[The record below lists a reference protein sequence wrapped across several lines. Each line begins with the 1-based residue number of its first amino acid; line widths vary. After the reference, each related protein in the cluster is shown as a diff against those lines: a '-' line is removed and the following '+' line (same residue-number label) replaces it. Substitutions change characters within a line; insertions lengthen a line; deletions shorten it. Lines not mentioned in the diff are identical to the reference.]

1 MQMSYYQDC
10 ALATAVYPQELGIA
24 YASLGLAGE
33 AGEVANKV
41 KKILRGDDAGE
52 NSYGSDDVVSGQ
64 FMITAER
71 REQIKKELGGVMWYL
86 AATAKEAG
94 LSLDEIADHNIREL
108 RSRQSRGVLKGDG
121 DNR

>member
-10 ALATAVYPQELGIA
+10 ALATAVYPKELGLA
-24 YASLGLAGE
+24 YTALGLAGE
-33 AGEVANKV
+33 AGEVANKI
-41 KKILRGDDAGE
+41 KKILRGDDE
-52 NSYGSDDVVSGQ
+52 NAEPSLADYQSGQ
-64 FMITAER
+64 FRISGDR

-94 LSLDEIADHNIREL
+94 LSLDEIADANIQEL
-108 RSRQSRGVLKGDG
+108 RSRQKRGVLKGDG